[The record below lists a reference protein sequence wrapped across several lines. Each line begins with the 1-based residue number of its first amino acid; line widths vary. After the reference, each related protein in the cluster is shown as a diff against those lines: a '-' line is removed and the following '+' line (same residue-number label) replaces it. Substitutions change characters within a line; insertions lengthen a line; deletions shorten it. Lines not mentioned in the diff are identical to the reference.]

1 MRIVIGDRTEE
12 AMKILGIPEYPFTP
26 EELSTKFR
34 SLIKKIHPDING
46 SNEAKKH
53 SQEVIDSYKLLKN
66 LAISNVSDR
75 ERNVAQKMFDEDE
88 DMFSLYETCPRCK
101 GSKKDSWSISRQPC
115 YYCNSCLSVYTPS
128 KEPGWY
134 KARCNQCFKGIF
146 TLRNGRK
153 VTCRKCKGTGAYKV
167 RCRTCKGTGYIRI
180 QALAGIDKE
189 NEFNCIKCSGVGK
202 IKLDLFNPVIPK
214 GAVL

>member
-1 MRIVIGDRTEE
+1 MRIIIGDRTEQ
-12 AMKILGIPEYPFTP
+12 AMKILDIPEYPFTP

-53 SQEVIDSYKLLKN
+53 SQEVISSYKMLKN
-66 LAISNVSDR
+66 LAISNISDK
-75 ERNVAQKMFDEDE
+75 ERNVAQKVFDEDE
-88 DMFSLYETCPRCK
+88 DMFSFYETCPRCK
-101 GSKKDSWSISRQPC
+101 GSKKDRWYTPRQPC
-115 YYCNSCLSVYTPS
+115 FNCNDHDRFFTMDSVLPS
-128 KEPGWY
+128 PGWR
-134 KARCNQCFKGIF
+134 KVRCNQCLKGIF

-153 VTCRKCKGTGAYKV
+153 VTCRRCKGTGIYKIK
-167 RCRTCKGTGYIRI
+167 CRVCQGTGFT
-180 QALAGIDKE
+180 GIDKE
-189 NEFNCIKCSGVGK
+189 HEFNCIKCGGTGK